1 MSLQIFLQGKLLGIE
16 EFLLSGAI
24 GPDGGHQP
32 VDEAQFAGRSYWV
45 ALLSE
50 VLPRALLAELG
61 LARILLGSSGGS
73 QFLVV
78 LPDEARQPA
87 EEFLAAAR
95 RQVEALTGGRLRL
108 VWAVT
113 ENLGDWSDVRKR
125 LNEAVERSRSAPAA
139 GEAPDFFA
147 PYVPAAAPEA
157 EQYFSELPLA
167 LRTAESIGWSPDQPA
182 KVLVGEAKHTWPL
195 TQSPDAIPLARHIAP
210 LDEHGDG
217 AGRQELGRRSEGVP
231 LWGVLRGDVDSF
243 GVRLR
248 RAQTIEE
255 HIQLSY
261 VYKQFFAGEL
271 QLLCSM
277 PDFWRKVTILY
288 SGGDDFAVYGAW
300 DALVLLAREMQRLFH
315 RLSEENLRDFPG
327 AEGKTITMAL
337 ALAADAAMPLA
348 TVFGQAG
355 ERLEIAKSSG
365 KDCFYLFGRTLE
377 WRLLNDAA
385 EMKEMMTRMVAE
397 FGCSPRFLG
406 EIGGFYNESAEAAA
420 LRRRTEKGNHFDRP
434 WRFNRRLNRVMGGP
448 KDREFQKLR
457 ANLMNEFV
465 ARGTAQLKLRPAGRV
480 ALEWARLLTAGIE
493 TS

>member
-1 MSLQIFLQGKLLGIE
+1 MSVQIFLQGKLLGVE
-16 EFLLSGAI
+16 EFLLSGAASPN
-24 GPDGGHQP
+24 GDFLAA
-32 VDEAQFAGRSYWV
+32 DEAVFAGRSHWV

-61 LARILLGSSGGS
+61 LAKILLGSSGGG

-87 EEFLAAAR
+87 AEFLASAR
-95 RQVEALTGGRLRL
+95 HQIDSLSGGALRL

-125 LNEAVERSRSAPAA
+125 LNEAMQRNRNAPAA
-139 GEAPDFFA
+139 GEGAGFFT
-147 PYVPAAAPEA
+147 PRVAALAA
-157 EQYFSELPLA
+157 GTGAYFRSLA
-167 LRTAESIGWSPDQPA
+167 VALHTAERIGWSPDQPG
-182 KVLVGEAKHTWPL
+182 KVLVEEARHNWPL
-195 TQSPDAIPLARHIAP
+195 TQSADAVPHARHIAP
-210 LDEHGDG
+210 SDEHGDG
-217 AGRQELGRRSEGVP
+217 ADRQELGRRAEGLP

-243 GVRLR
+243 SVRIR

-271 QLLCSM
+271 QLQCSM

-315 RLSEENLRDFPG
+315 RLSEENLREFPG
-327 AEGKTITMAL
+327 AEGKTITMAM
-337 ALAADAAMPLA
+337 ALSSDPAMPLA
-348 TVFGQAG
+348 TVYGQAG
-355 ERLEIAKSSG
+355 ERLELAKSSG

-377 WRLLNDAA
+377 WRLLSDAI
-385 EMKEMMTRMVAE
+385 EMKEMMMRMVRD
-397 FGCSPRFLG
+397 FGCSPQFLT
-406 EIGGFYNESAEAAA
+406 EIGGFYNESTETAS
-420 LRRRTEKGNHFDRP
+420 LRKRTEKGNHFDRP

-448 KDREFQKLR
+448 RDREFQKLR
-457 ANLMNEFV
+457 ASLLNEFV
-465 ARGTAQLKLRPAGRV
+465 ARGTAQLKLRPTGRV
-480 ALEWARLLTAGIE
+480 ALEWARLLTAAAE
-493 TS
+493 KS